1 MGSSWVPLGFRLGS
15 SCLRCSYDWTP
26 RSLFSSSANLCVL
39 SASALSL
46 SFFLCALCV
55 PTSVTSVLPSFFLS
69 FLPSVRPSFRPSFPP
84 SVLSPPKKQKS
95 RKSLRPAADHHT
107 NFFKA
112 TLAGGESSLSYKPRE
127 TFAVLAPLAIPHQG
141 RPRKTRGLSGQVAET
156 PPAPSRVRF
165 EFAGR
170 AHCREFTPNPVIN
183 PTLLLVNMKSRKY
196 SLSRQKSLVIL
207 ECGGLPPLF
216 HPLTPSPSHPSQA
229 LCTLS
234 LLNSSTLLLFHA
246 STPPPVPPPNNMSP
260 AAWVILSRIVGAPG
274 AGFAPG
280 SWVSPSSSLHFP
292 L

>member
-1 MGSSWVPLGFRLGS
+1 M
-15 SCLRCSYDWTP
+15 
-26 RSLFSSSANLCVL
+26 
-39 SASALSL
+39 
-46 SFFLCALCV
+46 
-55 PTSVTSVLPSFFLS
+55 TSVLPSLF
-69 FLPSVRPSFRPSFPP
+69 
-84 SVLSPPKKQKS
+84 LSPPKKQKS

-107 NFFKA
+107 A
-112 TLAGGESSLSYKPRE
+112 SIQQPLAGGESSLGYKPRE

-183 PTLLLVNMKSRKY
+183 LTLLLVNMKSREF
-196 SLSRQKSLVIL
+196 SLSRQKSLVFL

-216 HPLTPSPSHPSQA
+216 HPLTLSPSHPSQA
-229 LCTLS
+229 LCALS
-234 LLNSSTLLLFHA
+234 LLNSSALFLFHS
-246 STPPPVPPPNNMSP
+246 STPPPVPPPNNISP

-280 SWVSPSSSLHFP
+280 SWVSPSSSLLFP
-292 L
+292 LCPLCSYLCERRLPRPGRGVTVPSFLSFCSLPDLCSLMTLSHPVSHRFHSVFTQN